1 MQKLFGISSISES
14 VGEFSRSKEMD
25 RWVKKI
31 AVVTGASAGIGAAI
45 AKDLAKTG
53 MIVVG
58 LARRVEKVEKLKND
72 LPEDM
77 RQNLHSANCDVM
89 KEEEIIK
96 TFAWIDE
103 KFGGVDVLINNAG
116 ILIPSVRLID
126 EGNSAT
132 ILNTVNTN
140 LIGLIFCTREAFKSM
155 KKRSFAGHIVHISSL
170 VGHIVPNMQAT
181 FDDYNFNVYC
191 ATKHAVKALT
201 EGHRQELLKE
211 KLGIK
216 VSSVSPA
223 VVQTDIMDC
232 YSEEAL
238 KTIPHLKAEDIS
250 AAVLYALGTPPH
262 VQIQDIVI
270 KPVGSFI

>member
-1 MQKLFGISSISES
+1 
-14 VGEFSRSKEMD
+14 MD

-45 AKDLAKTG
+45 AKDLAKAG

-58 LARRVEKVEKLKND
+58 LARRVEKVEELKND
-72 LPEDM
+72 LPEDV

-126 EGNSAT
+126 EGNSSA
-132 ILNTVNTN
+132 ILDTVNTN

-170 VGHIVPNMQAT
+170 AGHIVPNVQKDLPGA
-181 FDDYNFNVYC
+181 NFNVYS
-191 ATKHAVKALT
+191 ATKHGVKAIT
-201 EGHRQELLKE
+201 ENLRQELLIE
-211 KLGIK
+211 NLGIK
-216 VSSVSPA
+216 VSCISPA
-223 VVQTDIMDC
+223 LVKTDI
-232 YSEEAL
+232 YNAQSPNAENAGAL
-238 KTIPHLKAEDIS
+238 DHMPQLESEDIS
-250 AAVLYALGTPPH
+250 AAVLYILGTPPH
-262 VQIQDIVI
+262 VQIHDIII
-270 KPVGSFI
+270 KAVGSFV